1 MYPSSQPHVPSPSL
15 HIFNTHSIFPIS
27 FFFNNTHIHSFILSH
42 GFFFH
47 FRTNAHLPDARS
59 LSFRSLH
66 NGRPCFSRSHRNPP
80 IAASP
85 LPPPTTAVPAPNAA
99 AKTPCCTSSPR
110 SPTESIPTG
119 SPLGTPPLTIASASA
134 VATRIGIRIAGA
146 DISRKSMSKSAS
158 FRFSNY
164 TNFNLRLLTCF
175 YQRVFICG
183 NNDNVQSIQLE
194 YFKTLAYYNYVGE
207 GKLPND
213 PKDLPSAEEALS
225 DPYFTGLA
233 NMTVNHPLNPFQN
246 LSLNLREG
254 N

>member
-1 MYPSSQPHVPSPSL
+1 MAAANAPIAMREALTYIPNLLLLQQQAYP
-15 HIFNTHSIFPIS
+15 FFHS
-27 FFFNNTHIHSFILSH
+27 LSH

-47 FRTNAHLPDARS
+47 FRTNAHLPDAEA
-59 LSFRSLH
+59 FRSVPRTTDALAPLVPIVTPLSLPRLFLLR
-66 NGRPCFSRSHRNPP
+66 RPQCRRQTQRLGLR
-80 IAASP
+80 AAP
-85 LPPPTTAVPAPNAA
+85 VL
-99 AKTPCCTSSPR
+99 R
-110 SPTESIPTG
+110 G
-119 SPLGTPPLTIASASA
+119 L
-134 VATRIGIRIAGA
+134 RIAGA
-146 DISRKSMSKSAS
+146 DISRKSTSKSAS

-164 TNFNLRLLTCF
+164 TDFNLRLLACF
-175 YQRVFICG
+175 YRMFLRSFVCG

-194 YFKTLAYYNYVGE
+194 YFKTLACYTYVGE

>member
-1 MYPSSQPHVPSPSL
+1 MFHRLHFTFSTHTVYSQSPSSSTTSISILSFSLSWLLLPFPHQRSPSRRR
-15 HIFNTHSIFPIS
+15 SFP
-27 FFFNNTHIHSFILSH
+27 
-42 GFFFH
+42 
-47 FRTNAHLPDARS
+47 
-59 LSFRSLH
+59 FRSPH
-66 NGRPCFSRSHRNPP
+66 NGRPCSSRSHRNPS

-99 AKTPCCTSSPR
+99 ARTPCCTSSPR

-119 SPLGTPPLTIASASA
+119 SPSGTPPLTIASASA

-146 DISRKSMSKSAS
+146 DISRKSTSKSAS

-164 TNFNLRLLTCF
+164 TDFNLRLLACF
-175 YQRVFICG
+175 YRSFC
-183 NNDNVQSIQLE
+183 LE
-194 YFKTLAYYNYVGE
+194 YFKTLACYTYVGE